1 MIFGLDVDALQPSQ
15 SVTLDEAAFGYPVR
29 YLHDV
34 PAGDYFVQV
43 VLHKYETF
51 HRADG
56 TTVKLP
62 MDRGEGQHW
71 QLAPGNL
78 YSTPRKITLRAGG
91 DPVSIV
97 LDQIIPPIPDP
108 PDTPYIRH
116 IKIQSTLLTKFWGR
130 PMFLSAN
137 VLVPEGFDSHPNAHF
152 PLMIAEDHFND
163 DLHGFRTTP
172 PDPDLK
178 PDYSERFHISGY
190 NKIQQE
196 EAYKFYQQWIA
207 PSFPRYLVAE
217 INHANPYYDDSYAV
231 NSANLGPYGDAIETE
246 LIPAIEKKFH
256 AIGQGWARFVY
267 GGSTGGWESLAVQ
280 IFYPDHYNGAFVAC
294 PDPVDFRG
302 FTNINLYSDKNMFFI
317 AGPHTRVEQPG
328 ERDYLGRTLTST
340 KQINQYELALGSH
353 GRSGEQFDIWQA
365 VYGPVGKD
373 GYPQTIFDKET
384 GEIDPATAAYWKEHY
399 DLSAILQKNWASL
412 GPMLEGKIHVYVGSA
427 DTYFLNDGVYY
438 LEDVLNATKNP
449 PYGGEVKYGDRAEHC
464 WNGDPS
470 LPNYLSRLHYNTM
483 YLPKILERIQKT
495 APAGADLTSWRYLE
509 ISELGSRR
517 RRNYLLRMDS
527 GELLI
532 TEPAAA
538 FDAPGA
544 DGFCAFVEGAAA
556 AGAGLPR
563 FPCLTKLLALRQH
576 VAPGFVKIAVHTP
589 ALDHVARTAARHQVA
604 LILLASRARG
614 TTKSTDIANAFSKL
628 APRSNPQYWQR
639 Y

>member
-1 MIFGLDVDALQPSQ
+1 MSSHSSWCVLLQGILMFALTASTLHAQQAPSYRFAVSFPSARNATPLDGRLLLILSTDPSTEPRLQVNNSVRTQMIFGLDVDALQPGQ
-15 SVTLDEAAFGYPVR
+15 SVTLDDAAFGYPVR

-56 TTVKLP
+56 HTVKLP

-78 YSTPRKITLRAGG
+78 YSTPRKISLHAGG

-137 VLVPEGFDSHPNAHF
+137 VLVPEGFDTHPNAHF
-152 PLMIAEDHFND
+152 PLMIEEDHFND
-163 DLHGFRTTP
+163 DWHGFRTTP
-172 PDPDLK
+172 SDPDLK

-190 NKIQQE
+190 NRIQQE

-207 PSFPRYLVAE
+207 PKFPRFLVAQ

-246 LIPAIEKKFH
+246 LIPAIEKTFRG
-256 AIGQGWARFVY
+256 IGQGWARFVY

-317 AGPHTRVEQPG
+317 DGPHMRVEQPG
-328 ERDYLGRTLTST
+328 ERDYLGRTLTT
-340 KQINQYELALGSH
+340 TRQINQYELALGSH

-384 GEIDPATAAYWKEHY
+384 GEIDPTTAAYWKEHY
-399 DLSAILQKNWASL
+399 DLSAILQKNWSSL

-438 LEDVLNATKNP
+438 LEEVLNATKNP

-464 WNGDPS
+464 WNGDPN
-470 LPNYLSRLHYNTM
+470 LPNYLSRLHYSTT

-495 APAGADLTSWRYLE
+495 APAGADLTSWRY
-509 ISELGSRR
+509 
-517 RRNYLLRMDS
+517 
-527 GELLI
+527 
-532 TEPAAA
+532 
-538 FDAPGA
+538 
-544 DGFCAFVEGAAA
+544 
-556 AGAGLPR
+556 
-563 FPCLTKLLALRQH
+563 
-576 VAPGFVKIAVHTP
+576 
-589 ALDHVARTAARHQVA
+589 
-604 LILLASRARG
+604 
-614 TTKSTDIANAFSKL
+614 
-628 APRSNPQYWQR
+628 
-639 Y
+639 

>member
-1 MIFGLDVDALQPSQ
+1 MTSRSRYRALLLGILAFVFTATALHAQQPPSYRFAVSFPSAQSAAPLDGRLLLILSTDPSAEPRLQISNSVRTQMIFGLDVDALQPSQ

-152 PLMIAEDHFND
+152 PLMIEEDHFND

-231 NSANLGPYGDAIETE
+231 NSANDGPYGDAIMKE
-246 LIPAIEKKFH
+246 LIPYIETHFR
-256 AIGQGWARFVY
+256 IIRQPYARVLS
-267 GGSTGGWESLAVQ
+267 GGSTGGWESLALQ
-280 IFYPDHYNGAFVAC
+280 AYHPEFFGGAWVYY
-294 PDPVDFRG
+294 PDPVDFHRWQL
-302 FTNINLYSDKNMFFI
+302 TDIYS
-317 AGPHTRVEQPG
+317 EQNAFSPPG
-328 ERDYLGRTLTST
+328 SRWLNPERPFLRTAEGQVQVTARQQSQL
-340 KQINQYELALGSH
+340 EEVLGSH
-353 GRSGEQFDIWQA
+353 GRSGEQQDAWEA
-365 VYGPVGKD
+365 VYGPVGD
-373 GYPQTIFDKET
+373 GGYPIPVWNKAT
-384 GEIDPATAAYWKEHY
+384 GMIDHAVSEYMKAKGY
-399 DLSAILQKNWASL
+399 DLTDYLRTHWAAIGPSL
-412 GPMLEGKIHVYVGSA
+412 VGKLHFYCGDMDSFYLNLAVYR
-427 DTYFLNDGVYY
+427 
-438 LEDVLNATKNP
+438 LEDFLKTTENP
-449 PYGGEVKYGDRAEHC
+449 YYGGSFDYGRPMKGHGIRPTSTGDMLRAMASEIAK
-464 WNGDPS
+464 N
-470 LPNYLSRLHYNTM
+470 
-483 YLPKILERIQKT
+483 
-495 APAGADLTSWRYLE
+495 APAGTDTHSWHY
-509 ISELGSRR
+509 
-517 RRNYLLRMDS
+517 N
-527 GELLI
+527 
-532 TEPAAA
+532 
-538 FDAPGA
+538 
-544 DGFCAFVEGAAA
+544 
-556 AGAGLPR
+556 
-563 FPCLTKLLALRQH
+563 
-576 VAPGFVKIAVHTP
+576 
-589 ALDHVARTAARHQVA
+589 
-604 LILLASRARG
+604 
-614 TTKSTDIANAFSKL
+614 
-628 APRSNPQYWQR
+628 
-639 Y
+639 

>member
-1 MIFGLDVDALQPSQ
+1 MKSQSSWRALVQGSLAFALAAGTLHAQTPPYRFAVSFPSAQSAEPLDGRLLLILSTDPSDEPRLEISNSVRTQMIFGLDVDALKPGQ
-15 SVTLDEAAFGYPVR
+15 SITLDDAAYGYPVR

-34 PAGDYFVQV
+34 PPGDYFVQV
-43 VLHKYETF
+43 VLHEYETF

-56 TTVKLP
+56 RTVKLP
-62 MDRGEGQHW
+62 MDRSEGQHW

-78 YSTPRKITLRAGG
+78 YSTPRKITLQAGG
-91 DPVSIV
+91 DPVAIV
-97 LDQIIPPIPDP
+97 LKQVIPPIPDP
-108 PDTPYIRH
+108 KDTPYVRH
-116 IKIQSTLLTKFWGR
+116 IKIQSALLTKFWGR

-137 VLVPEGFDSHPNAHF
+137 VLVPEGFDAHPNAHF
-152 PLMIAEDHFND
+152 PLMIFEDHFND
-163 DLHGFRTTP
+163 DFHGFRTTA

-207 PSFPRYLVAE
+207 PKFPRFLVAQ

-246 LIPAIEKKFH
+246 LIPAIEKTFRG
-256 AIGQGWARFVY
+256 IGQGWARFVY

-280 IFYPDHYNGAFVAC
+280 MFYPDHYNGAFVAC
-294 PDPVDFRG
+294 PDPVDFRA

-317 AGPHTRVEQPG
+317 AGPHMRVEQPG
-328 ERDYLGRTLTST
+328 ERDYLGRTLTTT

-399 DLSAILQKNWASL
+399 DLSAILQKNWATL
-412 GPMLEGKIHVYVGSA
+412 GPKLAGKIHLYVGSA
-427 DTYFLNDGVYY
+427 DTYFLNDAVYY
-438 LEDVLNATKNP
+438 LEDVLNATTNP

-464 WNGDPS
+464 WNGDPN

-483 YLPKILERIQKT
+483 YLPKILERIAKT
-495 APAGADLTSWRYLE
+495 APTGADLTSWRY
-509 ISELGSRR
+509 
-517 RRNYLLRMDS
+517 
-527 GELLI
+527 
-532 TEPAAA
+532 
-538 FDAPGA
+538 
-544 DGFCAFVEGAAA
+544 
-556 AGAGLPR
+556 
-563 FPCLTKLLALRQH
+563 
-576 VAPGFVKIAVHTP
+576 
-589 ALDHVARTAARHQVA
+589 
-604 LILLASRARG
+604 
-614 TTKSTDIANAFSKL
+614 
-628 APRSNPQYWQR
+628 
-639 Y
+639 